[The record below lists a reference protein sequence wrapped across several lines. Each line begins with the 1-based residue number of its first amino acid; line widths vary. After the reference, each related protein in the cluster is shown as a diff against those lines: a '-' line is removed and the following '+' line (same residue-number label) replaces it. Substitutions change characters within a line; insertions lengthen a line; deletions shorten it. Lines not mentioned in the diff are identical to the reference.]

1 MNVKLLKQLQSL
13 RDNTKLLERDSS
25 LLNSQHRVVDSGG
38 SGLLGN
44 KLLTYYR
51 KILQRKFTSMTQRI
65 ALVRCHKTKRKENEE
80 LIIISYKLTYLNI
93 IFSKFEMDKL
103 LTRCQ
108 RYRSLCQQFT
118 KYLILLTRNTTACQF
133 VRD

>member
-13 RDNTKLLERDSS
+13 RDNTKLLGRDPS

-65 ALVRCHKTKRKENEE
+65 ALVCCHKTKRNENEE

-93 IFSKFEMDKL
+93 IFSKFEMDKI

-108 RYRSLCQQFT
+108 RY
-118 KYLILLTRNTTACQF
+118 
-133 VRD
+133 